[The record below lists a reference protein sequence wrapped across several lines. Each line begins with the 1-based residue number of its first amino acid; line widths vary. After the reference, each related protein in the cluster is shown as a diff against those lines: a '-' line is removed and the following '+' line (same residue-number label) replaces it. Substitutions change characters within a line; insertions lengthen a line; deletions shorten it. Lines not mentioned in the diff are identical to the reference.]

1 MTGIYYLAEAFD
13 CGVIIKTWLA
23 GAALCAFMYY
33 CCFDCDQTEAAFCSF
48 TIISCGLFTH
58 ASVCVCKV
66 VSHWR
71 NYEAVLYCHWTD
83 VDRLK
88 HCIEFHVTFSF
99 FFHSNTGFDLSMYL
113 FFISS
118 LFLFII
124 KRIRQAWRF
133 LPDPLIC
140 RFIRQILTEEPPAM
154 LLQALSLCSHMYGL
168 QHIQVLLQ
176 GLHR

>member
-33 CCFDCDQTEAAFCSF
+33 CCFDCDQTETAFCSF

-99 FFHSNTGFDLSMYL
+99 FSGFYLYFQYFLSHQKCGSGRRGD
-113 FFISS
+113 FC
-118 LFLFII
+118 
-124 KRIRQAWRF
+124 
-133 LPDPLIC
+133 LI
-140 RFIRQILTEEPPAM
+140 L
-154 LLQALSLCSHMYGL
+154 
-168 QHIQVLLQ
+168 
-176 GLHR
+176 